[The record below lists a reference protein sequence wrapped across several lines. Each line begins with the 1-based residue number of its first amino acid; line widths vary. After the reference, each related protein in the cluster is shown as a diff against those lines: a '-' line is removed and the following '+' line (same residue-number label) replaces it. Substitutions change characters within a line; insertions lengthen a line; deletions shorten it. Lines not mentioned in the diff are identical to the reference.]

1 MKLLDRYEFTN
12 GKVFESYLLEAADI
26 ARYNVP
32 ECDVIGLRRVGDDND
47 LMSVMRPDEA
57 LIQARMLI
65 AAVDKVTSGYEIG
78 LKQSQSTGTT
88 PDLDGLYPKYNC
100 PACGDWFHMPWKF
113 CKCVQESKPLAME
126 LVDDLKE
133 MDHAATKES

>member
-12 GKVFESYLLEAADI
+12 GKAFESYLLEAADT

-65 AAVDKVTSGYEIG
+65 DAVNQVTSGYEI
-78 LKQSQSTGTT
+78 
-88 PDLDGLYPKYNC
+88 
-100 PACGDWFHMPWKF
+100 
-113 CKCVQESKPLAME
+113 E
-126 LVDDLKE
+126 LQGR
-133 MDHAATKES
+133 